1 MCNVSVKIIVN
12 NCKPLL
18 SRKKIFINIKIL
30 VLNGCVIIII
40 IIIIIIIFIE
50 GGQLAKAVFSGALT
64 GLEIKKNVWSQICD

>member
-40 IIIIIIIFIE
+40 IIIFIE

>member
-12 NCKPLL
+12 NCEPLL

-30 VLNGCVIIII
+30 VLNGCVIII

-64 GLEIKKNVWSQICD
+64 GLEIKKNVWSQL

>member
-40 IIIIIIIFIE
+40 IIIFIE
-50 GGQLAKAVFSGALT
+50 GAQLAKAVFSGALT

>member
-12 NCKPLL
+12 NCEPLL

-30 VLNGCVIIII
+30 VLNGCVIII